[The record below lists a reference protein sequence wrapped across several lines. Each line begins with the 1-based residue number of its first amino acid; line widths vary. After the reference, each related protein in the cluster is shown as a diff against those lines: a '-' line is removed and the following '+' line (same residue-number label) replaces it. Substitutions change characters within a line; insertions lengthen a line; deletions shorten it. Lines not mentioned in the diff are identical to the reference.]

1 VTKDVTG
8 TSRQRLYTHWCVTL
22 RNSTV
27 CMCMINCLNTGIHH
41 IWDINGIY
49 NVSKITE
56 CPVDSTPGNSR
67 RQKSMEGVGGGIDS
81 WSQLCDDDRTWSW
94 LYFSLLLSFWE
105 RHFVWQCYFRS
116 AAGDNAQAIHA
127 NRRSLSP
134 DNPSTGSRPRSQGL
148 RRWWSLLS
156 RFDDDWRRRSRS
168 ASSHTHTNWSS
179 GVPDWKQSAIES
191 SLSLHLSGTAYLST
205 LPLHSHYWPF
215 SLTHS
220 SQFTYFLIL
229 TQSPFICWWHPVV
242 HILPANQVQ
251 W

>member
-1 VTKDVTG
+1 MTKDVTG

-94 LYFSLLLSFWE
+94 LYFSLLLSCWE
-105 RHFVWQCYFRS
+105 RHFVRQCYEGRS
-116 AAGDNAQAIHA
+116 ISFEPGYLGLYFSAEKCC
-127 NRRSLSP
+127 RP
-134 DNPSTGSRPRSQGL
+134 D
-148 RRWWSLLS
+148 LL
-156 RFDDDWRRRSRS
+156 
-168 ASSHTHTNWSS
+168 
-179 GVPDWKQSAIES
+179 
-191 SLSLHLSGTAYLST
+191 T
-205 LPLHSHYWPF
+205 LISVL
-215 SLTHS
+215 
-220 SQFTYFLIL
+220 
-229 TQSPFICWWHPVV
+229 
-242 HILPANQVQ
+242 
-251 W
+251 